1 MAIISVSKRP
11 IPSRP
16 IQVLV
21 VETDPIMRAGLV
33 TCLNRFDD
41 LQVIDV
47 ETTEPDLEHLINP
60 LATDARIDVVLLGLP
75 LDDASGKPFGL
86 MLCQQLKAT
95 YPTLPILLL
104 ISLQDLGLIAA
115 RQMNIEG
122 CVPRGSSVINIAT
135 AIRQLAAGQ
144 TQWAPEVLAKLSN
157 PPARPRPWV
166 TLRER
171 VRSSGLQQIEA
182 AIAEMNTELRKAQLS
197 PWAQLILT
205 GRRRELKAARW
216 LVQRLLPSPASNL
229 DSRRKRSSNVGAG
242 RSPIRS
248 GTMVQSESIT
258 SLAAE
263 DSTLKTLQS
272 QLLDHIAA
280 KLASEL
286 ENLTSSPLELD
297 IFRNE
302 KKRELLYLILRQLE
316 GLLDELRI
324 SQIQPEQLSSQCSN
338 VLLDLWKSVLTDFL
352 GRYYTLK
359 MGDREVEVVPVLLQ
373 DEATIQAEILSKI
386 PQVNALFSHLLF
398 RASLTI
404 DNVSYPVGTAVAFER
419 AVQLLENLMIQMAN
433 AVVQPLLNRVAD
445 SEAVKQQFYDRR
457 LLSTRDIERFRND
470 LSWRYR
476 VERYLREPKAIFE
489 SQYYLFVL
497 TDYGIRQLTIYA
509 PRRPE
514 LESLSGVRF
523 GMTLILEA
531 RDAIAPRVQSVV
543 SLVGSGLVY
552 VLTEVIGRGIGLIG
566 RGIVKGIGNIWQES
580 RRS

>member
-1 MAIISVSKRP
+1 
-11 IPSRP
+11 
-16 IQVLV
+16 
-21 VETDPIMRAGLV
+21 MRSGLV

-41 LQVIDV
+41 LQAIDV
-47 ETTEPDLEHLINP
+47 ETTGRDLDHLINQ
-60 LATDARIDVVLLGLP
+60 LAADVDIDVVLLGLP

-86 MLCQQLKAT
+86 GLCQQLKTT

-104 ISLQDLGLIAA
+104 VSLQDLGLIAA
-115 RQMNIEG
+115 HQMNIEG

-157 PPARPRPWV
+157 LPASARLPFWV

-171 VRSSGLQQIEA
+171 MRSFGLQQIEA
-182 AIAEMNTELRKAQLS
+182 AIADVNTELREARLSALDQLV
-197 PWAQLILT
+197 LT

-216 LVQRLLPSPASNL
+216 LVQRLLLSPASNL
-229 DSRRKRSSNVGAG
+229 DSQRQRSSNVGAG
-242 RSPIRS
+242 QSPIRA
-248 GTMVQSESIT
+248 GTMVQRESMT

-263 DSTLKTLQS
+263 DFTLKTLQS
-272 QLLDHIAA
+272 QLFDHIAA

-297 IFRNE
+297 IFREE
-302 KKRELLYLILRQLE
+302 KKRELLYLILRQLD
-316 GLLDELRI
+316 GLLNELRI
-324 SQIQPEQLSSQCSN
+324 SQIKPEQLVNQGST
-338 VLLDLWKSVLTDFL
+338 VLLDLWKSVSTDFL

-386 PQVNALFSHLLF
+386 PQVSALFSHLLF
-398 RASLTI
+398 RTSLTI
-404 DNVSYPVGTAVAFER
+404 DNASYPVGTVVAFER

-445 SEAVKQQFYDRR
+445 SEVIKQQFYDRR

-514 LESLSGVRF
+514 LESLSGIQF

-552 VLTEVIGRGIGLIG
+552 VLTEIIGRGIGLIG